1 MEEDIVSDDEEEQ
14 DQEGSTRVC
23 FSKEEKICMRDPW
36 RRALIIKTFGRRL
49 GFSILVEK
57 IRSIW
62 NPTGGMDYI
71 NFFLVKFEL
80 AVDVDYILKGGP
92 WLPELPIEFYETNAF
107 LKIGRAIG
115 PVLRIDSYT
124 ANGVRG
130 RFARLCVQVNLDKPL
145 LSTKHIGKIVQSI
158 QYEGIKTL
166 CFTCGRVGHKM
177 EACPHVIKEYTT
189 GPTME

>member
-62 NPTGGMDYI
+62 NPTGVWI
-71 NFFLVKFEL
+71 R
-80 AVDVDYILKGGP
+80 
-92 WLPELPIEFYETNAF
+92 LPELPIEFYETNAF